1 MAKKRQFTLTLILIL
16 FALFLI
22 AQTCSSPVTFDS
34 DPQGANV
41 YVDGS
46 LKGVTPV
53 IISVAGGQRTIKYS
67 LSGYED
73 LTFQIQVLGAQEV
86 SKALTPIGQ
95 CQDLDADGYGSPAS
109 ASCQN
114 AELDCNDNNAAVNPR
129 VSEICTDGIDND
141 CDGAIDSGD
150 SACAACPDN
159 DGDSYCAYEMASG
172 AVFAMTLD
180 SKEGT
185 IFRETFGNDGD
196 CQHNLY
202 GCPDIVGGVIG
213 GAAQFNGYERIL
225 LGKKDAFNF
234 PGDFSV
240 AFRIKTTGSGFIVGS
255 GEQSGAG
262 SVWRFTVSY
271 GKILFHFNTDN
282 GGFGDSWSD
291 NIIADGVWHTV
302 VFTRAGNE
310 NSLYVDGVL
319 NDFAKPTA
327 SPITPTYETAIGMDQ
342 LGIQKF
348 TGAIDEIEIYQRAL
362 TEAEVQRISAV
373 RDYDCD
379 DGNTA
384 VYPGALEECFDG
396 LDKNCDG
403 NLDCM
408 DSQCSA
414 KPECICSESGDVR
427 CYQNLAQF
435 CGQGLWATL
444 DLCSENEDCYLI
456 EPSQLEILPG
466 VPVGIGSIAG
476 CSDKVSLSA
485 NGAGNN
491 LGGVKYVSGT
501 PLGDPS
507 CFTIGEEYVS
517 YSDTC
522 PPLTGEYHVTMQ
534 SQTERTEPPP
544 IIVNHGGGWE
554 VCEECTILST
564 TQDSFTFQV
573 SGFSKWS
580 TPTRRSCESGTDATC
595 SCAKNDVGC
604 ENGVATKVSD
614 IKKELIRSSTIDFY
628 RCTFLQSTRNCDSD
642 ETCGSG
648 DCVCDPAKACPAD
661 CSGECVDTNGNEC
674 LDKCNE
680 CISCDSDPDPC
691 PNQKCT
697 PVSACDVECEPCPVC
712 SPSEC
717 GVNQGCTGEDA
728 DGCSVC
734 GPCPTGV
741 CGGCSP
747 DKCFDQNGDGCK
759 DTCCPRVPCGNPGN
773 KFCCFDPAL
782 PKCDMTLSTP
792 ACVPNCEAGD
802 TSCTDMCCSTPTRWG
817 CDIRGWDRC
826 SPCDS
831 EFGWQCEPPNRCCTG
846 VTDRYGGWCCDP
858 NVDSCR
864 DGTYG
869 PKCKWTG

>member
-1 MAKKRQFTLTLILIL
+1 MARKRQFTLTLILIL

-22 AQTCSSPVTFDS
+22 AQQCSTAITFDS
-34 DPQGANV
+34 APQGADV
-41 YVDGS
+41 YIDGE
-46 LKGVTPV
+46 LKGQTPV
-53 IISVAGGQRTIKYS
+53 SVLLATGPYNIKYS
-67 LSGYED
+67 LEGY
-73 LTFQIQVLGAQEV
+73 
-86 SKALTPIGQ
+86 
-95 CQDLDADGYGSPAS
+95 QDLVFDLSVTLGMKEVKKTLVPLAAGCPDADADGYCGMPSGANILIGFDDG
-109 ASCQN
+109 N
-114 AELDCNDNNAAVNPR
+114 APFHDITAGNDAA
-129 VSEICTDGIDND
+129 ICTEWCPAVVPGKVGNAVQFDGTNYLSISDSD
-141 CDGAIDSGD
+141 DLTLSGD
-150 SACAACPDN
+150 FTISMWIKTSMPKLSSYLHSVVTNWQVDTQQPFWAIEAANGRLSYRTRADDGTWNGDGTGDVISDGNWHHFALTRSADTWKFYI
-159 DGDSYCAYEMASG
+159 DGELNRISPVKSSSAINPA
-172 AVFAMTLD
+172 L
-180 SKEGT
+180 
-185 IFRETFGNDGD
+185 ETRIGQSVDGG
-196 CQHNLY
+196 Y
-202 GCPDIVGGVIG
+202 G
-213 GAAQFNGYERIL
+213 FNG
-225 LGKKDAFNF
+225 
-234 PGDFSV
+234 
-240 AFRIKTTGSGFIVGS
+240 FI
-255 GEQSGAG
+255 
-262 SVWRFTVSY
+262 
-271 GKILFHFNTDN
+271 
-282 GGFGDSWSD
+282 
-291 NIIADGVWHTV
+291 
-302 VFTRAGNE
+302 
-310 NSLYVDGVL
+310 
-319 NDFAKPTA
+319 
-327 SPITPTYETAIGMDQ
+327 DQ
-342 LGIQKF
+342 LSIF
-348 TGAIDEIEIYQRAL
+348 NRAL
-362 TEAEVQRISAV
+362 SELEIKEISLQQSPY
-373 RDYDCD
+373 DDCD
-379 DGNTA
+379 DSNNA
-384 VYPGALEECFDG
+384 IYPGALGECFDG
-396 LDKNCDG
+396 LDNNCNG

-485 NGAGNN
+485 NGAGND
-491 LGGVKYVSGT
+491 LGGVNYVSGT

-846 VTDRYGGWCCDP
+846 VTDSWGGWCCDP
-858 NVDSCR
+858 DVDSCR